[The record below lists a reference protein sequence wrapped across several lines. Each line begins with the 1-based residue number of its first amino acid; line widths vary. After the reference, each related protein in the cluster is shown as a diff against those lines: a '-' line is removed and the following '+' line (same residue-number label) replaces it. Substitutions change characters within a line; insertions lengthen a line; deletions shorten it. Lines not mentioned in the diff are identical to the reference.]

1 MGSLV
6 LVVAMLSSSGHYTL
20 HTLLMTNNN
29 SIASHCPRQRYQH
42 SFLLPFA
49 DRLCEHTNTLLSKVR
64 LGIRTD
70 SNIVSSRRNHITML
84 IPFTAR
90 EIVPE
95 PRLYYSRRAEPCQCS
110 STGDPFSSPLLIIH
124 VHYYYYNNAGPPPA
138 SSGCTGGV
146 HRDSA
151 ITGART
157 QYVQYVTTLPWN
169 GMCYASSFRPSAQPR
184 STGPTAGASELLL
197 RAVRGL

>member
-1 MGSLV
+1 MHPICSLWPLGSLFG
-6 LVVAMLSSSGHYTL
+6 LEPAICYLDGISRLYASLCFRLGNHYTL
-20 HTLLMTNNN
+20 HTLLMTNSN
-29 SIASHCPRQRYQH
+29 SIASHYSRQSYQH
-42 SFLLPFA
+42 SFSLPSA
-49 DRLCEHTNTLLSKVR
+49 DRLYEHTDTLLSKVR

-124 VHYYYYNNAGPPPA
+124 VHYYYYIAGPPPA

-157 QYVQYVTTLPWN
+157 HTYNNTLLHYYE
-169 GMCYASSFRPSAQPR
+169 M
-184 STGPTAGASELLL
+184 
-197 RAVRGL
+197 